1 MIEWID
7 LADKLPE
14 NEQEVLVTV
23 RKGTDLG
30 EYKTTDNEVK
40 IAMFVN
46 DLDVAGTW
54 YPFFYLLDCHVT
66 DLNKQFVT
74 EIIAWAPL
82 PEPYEIEEAQ
92 A

>member
-30 EYKTTDNEVK
+30 EYITTDNEVK

-66 DLNKQFVT
+66 EPNKHFISEVL
-74 EIIAWAPL
+74 AWAPL
-82 PEPYEIEEAQ
+82 PEPYRNED
-92 A
+92 